1 MNDKLIRQLNHE
13 IADALAERSLTAVSS
28 RRSLL
33 ALLRTPA
40 WEEGLQSL
48 FPIRARL
55 NCTRVLEVC
64 APILSQLSPSAPED
78 GWGHFCYRYVCSLMY
93 PHGGFAPDAAPYA
106 DGAVF
111 GLTVLQVLL
120 RRERAVLPFDP
131 LLDFQFLRE
140 AEYAPCEKGQEYRR
154 FLRAWREEFIYE
166 LMRLGMEIGRAHV

>member
-55 NCTRVLEVC
+55 SCTRVLEVC

-78 GWGHFCYRYVCSLMY
+78 GWGHFCYR
-93 PHGGFAPDAAPYA
+93 
-106 DGAVF
+106 
-111 GLTVLQVLL
+111 
-120 RRERAVLPFDP
+120 
-131 LLDFQFLRE
+131 
-140 AEYAPCEKGQEYRR
+140 
-154 FLRAWREEFIYE
+154 
-166 LMRLGMEIGRAHV
+166 

>member
-13 IADALAERSLTAVSS
+13 IADALAERTLTAVSS

-55 NCTRVLEVC
+55 SCTRVLEVC

-106 DGAVF
+106 DS
-111 GLTVLQVLL
+111 
-120 RRERAVLPFDP
+120 
-131 LLDFQFLRE
+131 
-140 AEYAPCEKGQEYRR
+140 
-154 FLRAWREEFIYE
+154 
-166 LMRLGMEIGRAHV
+166 LGIFVASDILSAYGDSGTLSGRNGSL